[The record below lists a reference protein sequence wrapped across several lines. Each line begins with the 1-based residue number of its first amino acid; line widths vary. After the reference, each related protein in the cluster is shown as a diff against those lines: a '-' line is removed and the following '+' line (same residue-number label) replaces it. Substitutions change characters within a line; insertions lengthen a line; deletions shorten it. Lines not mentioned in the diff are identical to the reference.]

1 MTMNVFLKRYDQDML
16 YLIKQDENS
25 LFHLNGL
32 KGWKSAN
39 MEEANFSVYDLS
51 VLLPMNRS
59 NLEVGKT
66 WEIIPKAMA
75 GVKHNSKYKVFK
87 IGAICYTK
95 FMMQKI
101 LYFGPQVYPE
111 RDRNPLVC
119 PSAPPSVSLSICYCH
134 GTIVTWADF

>member
-87 IGAICYTK
+87 IGAICYTN
-95 FMMQKI
+95 FMVQ
-101 LYFGPQVYPE
+101 
-111 RDRNPLVC
+111 RNPL
-119 PSAPPSVSLSICYCH
+119 LW
-134 GTIVTWADF
+134 TF